1 MKIYTTVNPKDYKE
15 FFGDE
20 YSIEEQRFT
29 DKKRFKKYQIE
40 QYLDQ
45 EIFNDDVFL
54 LIPNFSQ
61 VCLVNLLKMDNIK
74 PTYITIYKD
83 TIPIDPFFKGVGV
96 VCHVDEI
103 DFTLLN
109 SIEKLQK
116 LNQIYS
122 PVFDLFESV
131 FDENIFLE
139 NQDQKKIFIDT
150 SLDLSVFCSSLNN
163 TNYAPIEYYKLT
175 GTNRGTIDK
184 INDDIYKPKTNIV
197 FFKHKD
203 KKYYCIFT
211 IEKTYFFIDKSS
223 KRGIDKDIVEILAKF
238 IDSLVIIVKESEPTK
253 NIMSKV
259 DKLEEE
265 LEKMKLERYKTN
277 NDADFYLK
285 IETKNEYTNEMESF
299 LPIPISNE
307 KIYRD
312 FYFFIDNA
320 LKQRR
325 LQSGS
330 SDIWETKISIT
341 IGKQKQ
347 EHVDLYSR
355 YSLYFL
361 SQYNNAINRI
371 FDEADKNKYKL
382 DENIKSTLVNVI
394 PKITYKKSKSIGTT
408 IIYNFLEAANS
419 NIIKNYDAKFKKK
432 DDDDEKKPEISQRI
446 DLFSFLNE
454 HKDDLGYFFGNTK
467 EEDRPL
473 KDDDIKQYIRIIN
486 SSLTRST
493 KLIDSEFI
501 QIRNEK
507 IKIQKKILS
516 KENKCLSDKYKKL
529 IQTNFMGKKF
539 QAFDLY
545 LDPQSELTIY
555 YDLNV
560 KCQKIIDKYF
570 NIQSFNIVEEPS
582 VLDENNDSINSEEV
596 IDFNLE
602 NPIEFIIE
610 ILNYLN
616 KGAKKI
622 DKTNV
627 LPLLNELIKN
637 FLQSYQDFDNSRIYN
652 YLDIK
657 KYFQVFFMYI
667 ETQLGAINNKH
678 IEITNTKNKIRDM
691 FLILSNI
698 SNKTVSILGE
708 EKFNDWLKKTLLRV
722 ITFKLIDF
730 IEQDSDYFDYQKCNV
745 SEKDKDSALLEKE
758 KQRWKDIE
766 KKLFDNSI
774 SKNNYESCKETL
786 PKNNDDR
793 RLDQIKSALSV
804 KIYLQT
810 IFDVYNINSNDNSIV
825 LVKKLDKLEKELSQK
840 DKHKLFKHFLTGN
853 PGNEVKVMFLDKVVI
868 EPNKHLLG
876 II

>member
-1 MKIYTTVNPKDYKE
+1 MKIYTTVNPNDFKE

-45 EIFNDDVFL
+45 EIFDDDVFL
-54 LIPNFSQ
+54 LVPNFSQ
-61 VCLVNLLKMDNIK
+61 VCLVNLLKMDKLN
-74 PTYITIYKD
+74 PTYITMYKD
-83 TIPIDPFFKGVGV
+83 IKPTDPFFKGVGV
-96 VCHVDEI
+96 VCHVNEI
-103 DFTLLN
+103 DFALFN
-109 SIEKLQK
+109 SIEKVQK
-116 LNQIYS
+116 LNKVYS
-122 PVFDLFESV
+122 PVFDLLESAFCGDV
-131 FDENIFLE
+131 FLE
-139 NQDQKKIFIDT
+139 NQDQKKT
-150 SLDLSVFCSSLNN
+150 LDNIESNLTIPFSSLNN
-163 TNYAPIEYYKLT
+163 QDYVPIEYYKLT
-175 GTNRGTIDK
+175 GTDRGIIEK
-184 INDDIYKPKTNIV
+184 INDDIDKYKTKHNIV
-197 FFKHKD
+197 FFKHKG

-211 IEKTYFFIDKSS
+211 IEKNYFFIDNSS
-223 KRGIDKDIVEILAKF
+223 KDGIDKDIVEILANKC
-238 IDSLVIIVKESEPTK
+238 IDSLVIIAKESEPTN
-253 NIMSKV
+253 NITLKI
-259 DKLEEE
+259 DKLEKE
-265 LEKMKLERYKTN
+265 LEKIKLERYKIST
-277 NDADFYLK
+277 DTDFYLK
-285 IETKNEYTNEMESF
+285 IETKNEYTKEMESF

-325 LQSGS
+325 LQSGI

-341 IGKQKQ
+341 IEKQKE

-382 DENIKSTLVNVI
+382 HENIKSTLVNVI

-419 NIIKNYDAKFKKK
+419 DIIKNYDAKFKKK
-432 DDDDEKKPEISQRI
+432 DDDDEKKPEISQRK
-446 DLFSFLNE
+446 DLFSFLNK
-454 HKDDLGYFFGNTK
+454 HKDDLRYFF
-467 EEDRPL
+467 ESLE
-473 KDDDIKQYIRIIN
+473 DDDIKKYIRIIN

-493 KLIDSEFI
+493 KFIDSEFI

-529 IQTNFMGKKF
+529 IQTNFMRKKF

-582 VLDENNDSINSEEV
+582 VLDENNDLINSEEV
-596 IDFNLE
+596 INFNLE
-602 NPIEFIIE
+602 NPIESIIE

-622 DKTNV
+622 DKTNI
-627 LPLLNELIKN
+627 LPLLNESIKN

-698 SNKTVSILGE
+698 SNKTVDVLGE

-722 ITFKLIDF
+722 IVFKLIDF
-730 IEQDSDYFDYQKCNV
+730 IEQDSDDFDYQKYNV
-745 SEKDKDSALLEKE
+745 SEKDKDSGLLEKE

-793 RLDQIKSALSV
+793 RLDQKKSALSV

-876 II
+876 IV